1 MKNNSKH
8 EQKNTGKMIRNVII
22 AILFVVAIAIVLN
35 IAPDYIRNDEIDK
48 TNLIINN
55 NNVTSKMDK
64 DVYIDEKGNI
74 YLAKEDVA
82 KYFDKYIT
90 FDNDEERLITTSN
103 TKIAVMKSN
112 EKNMKINGSNVSTMA
127 TLIEKDGTIYLPFSD
142 MAKLVYNVELNYI
155 EETDTVTLDSL
166 DRQLLKGDA
175 SKNLSVKYKA
185 KTLSKTVDKI
195 KKGDKVI
202 VISKNDGWAKI
213 RTERGKIG
221 YVKENDIANI
231 NEVRQNME
239 KTKQIDGKINLVWD
253 YYSEYASAPNRNGTQ
268 IEGVNVVS
276 PAFFSLNKDG
286 KIIDNV
292 GEEGKKYIE
301 WAHSNNYK
309 VWPMFSNNSLLNT
322 TSEILN
328 DYEKREKLIDIIIG
342 LVEKYELD
350 GINLDF
356 ENMKQEDKNV
366 YSRLVIELE
375 PRLADMGKVLSVD
388 VTAPDGSETWSL
400 CFNRNVIAD
409 VADYIVFM
417 AYDQNGV
424 SSPKEGTTAGYN
436 WVEANINKFLGQED
450 VDAEKIILGI
460 PFYTRLWTLDENESV
475 ISNPVVSMKNIDSVI
490 PNDVEKIWNDDLK
503 QYYVEYMDG
512 KYKKKIWIE
521 DTKSISEKLS
531 LVKSKNLAGV
541 ASWRKDMED
550 INIWK
555 VISSNINE

>member
-328 DYEKREKLIDIIIG
+328 DYEKREKLIDIIVG

-460 PFYTRLWTLDENESV
+460 PFYTRLWKEKDGK
-475 ISNPVVSMKNIDSVI
+475 ISSSTVDINKVDKVLPS
-490 PNDVEKIWNDDLK
+490 DVTRNWDDDLK
-503 QYYVEYMDG
+503 QDYVEYEEDG
-512 KYKKKIWIE
+512 ATYKMWIE
-521 DTKSISEKLS
+521 DEKSIKEK
-531 LVKSKNLAGV
+531 VKLCNKYNLAGV
-541 ASWRKDMED
+541 AFWEKDREPD
-550 INIWK
+550 DIWK
-555 VISSNINE
+555 MINEELGK